1 VTPKRREVGETD
13 RLDLPKSAE
22 NTASHPG
29 ISSKPQICTGF
40 RRCPVTGSDMTS
52 SVLAIATKPPHTPT
66 KSDLDA
72 FFETDTDWVSMDER
86 SMRRTNIP
94 NVMIGGKRSGKENLH

>member
-1 VTPKRREVGETD
+1 MTPKRREIGETD
-13 RLDLPKSAE
+13 RLDRPKSAE

-40 RRCPVTGSDMTS
+40 RRCPVAESDMTS

-66 KSDLDA
+66 KFDLDA
-72 FFETDTDWVSMDER
+72 FFETGTDWVSMDER
-86 SMRRTNIP
+86 
-94 NVMIGGKRSGKENLH
+94 